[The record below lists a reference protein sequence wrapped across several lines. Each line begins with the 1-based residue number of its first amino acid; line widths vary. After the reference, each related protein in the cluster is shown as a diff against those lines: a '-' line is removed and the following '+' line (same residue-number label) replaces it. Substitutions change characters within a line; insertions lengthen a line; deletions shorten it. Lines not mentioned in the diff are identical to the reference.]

1 MHRVSKWICYGFVS
15 GYLIERF
22 PNDRLI
28 MFNNEPELE
37 RLRYLRD
44 SGADDT
50 HL

>member
-1 MHRVSKWICYGFVS
+1 MLRVSEWICYGLVS
-15 GYLIERF
+15 GYLIECF

-28 MFNNEPELE
+28 MFNNEPEIG

-44 SGADDT
+44 SGVDDM